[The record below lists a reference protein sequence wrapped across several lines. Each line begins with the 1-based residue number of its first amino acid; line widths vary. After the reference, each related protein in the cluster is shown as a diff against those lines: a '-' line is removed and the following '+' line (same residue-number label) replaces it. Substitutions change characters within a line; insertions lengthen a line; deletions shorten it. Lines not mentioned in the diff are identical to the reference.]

1 MLDTSE
7 QAEPKHVGASELRA
21 DLSAFLGAV
30 EYAGQSL
37 VVTRHGKPVALL
49 LPPTDDESEK

>member
-1 MLDTSE
+1 MDTTE
-7 QAEPKHVGASELRA
+7 QTEPRHVGASELRA
-21 DLSAFLGAV
+21 ELSSFLGAV

-49 LPPTDDESEK
+49 MPPTDDGQEG